1 MADNE
6 DAAALAA
13 VAAVVFYRYSPEKV
27 EASEEKRWAWRPA
40 YEYRRCLFSL
50 ETMGPGQARVWLR

>member
-1 MADNE
+1 MADDE

-13 VAAVVFYRYSPEKV
+13 VAVAVFYRRSSEKV
-27 EASEEKRWAWRPA
+27 KASEEKRWAWHPA
-40 YEYRRCLFSL
+40 YEYRRSLFSL